1 MSVTVWPSVTA
12 WSGPA
17 WTVGGALRRVM
28 VMATWSVAVAL
39 WGSVAASVRMAVALE
54 STCGA
59 VKVVEGE
66 PGSSKVM
73 ASAPSCDH
81 R

>member
-1 MSVTVWPSVTA
+1 MFRTVTVIVSE
-12 WSGPA
+12 
-17 WTVGGALRRVM
+17 
-28 VMATWSVAVAL
+28 AVAL

-59 VKVVEGE
+59 VKVVDGAVRLARMMSRAE
-66 PGSSKVM
+66 SWV
-73 ASAPSCDH
+73 H